1 MAAGQD
7 GTLFVSIPQSAGSVL
22 ARLDRSGRP
31 RPGWPITVKGSTSCE
46 LLEPVDDGSVRLVCT
61 ADDLTS
67 SPGESPAQAFAFDA
81 AGRPLAGWPIDLPC
95 CPSGHVVGRVVGDEL
110 TLLGSRYRGE
120 TVDAWIVS
128 VAADGSVR
136 NGTKAP
142 FANCCAARWSI
153 GPDRVAYGS
162 FPRFG
167 DSVEAPKSTKLVA
180 VGVTGAHAGFPIAID
195 GLASEPSFDAA
206 GRIHVTVTEKVPGP
220 ARTVVFDSAGRTVGG
235 SGGLEVRATDE
246 CVGIEG
252 TCEVPAAPLVGPDGT
267 TFVVGAYFNGTAV
280 AGVSPSGQALA
291 GWPYRSDARHQ
302 TKGICPA
309 GAVCEGSNLTTPALG
324 LANGIYLLHGARAN
338 TVGGNIVAVGP
349 NGRVRPGWPVELRL
363 PGSAFWSVVVGPDGT
378 AYALAIEPESGASS
392 SATVLAIAPNGS
404 VPYRTTIIDP

>member
-7 GTLFVSIPQSAGSVL
+7 GTLFVSIPRAAGSVL
-22 ARLDRSGRP
+22 ALLDRGGRP

-46 LLEPVDDGSVRLVCT
+46 LLEPVDGGSVRLVCS

-67 SPGESPAQAFAFDA
+67 SPGESPVRAFAFDA
-81 AGRPLAGWPIDLPC
+81 AGRPLAGWPIELPC
-95 CPSGHVVGRVVGDEL
+95 CLSGHVVGRVVGGEL
-110 TLLGSRYRGE
+110 TLLGRRYRGE

-136 NGTKAP
+136 DGTKVP
-142 FANCCAARWSI
+142 FANCCDARWSI

-167 DSVEAPKSTKLVA
+167 DSPEAPKASKLVA
-180 VGVTGAHAGFPIAID
+180 VGVAGARPGYPIAID
-195 GLASEPSFDAA
+195 GLASEPAFDAA
-206 GRIHVTVTEKVPGP
+206 GRIHVTVTEKVTGP
-220 ARTVVFDSAGRTVGG
+220 ARTVVFDAGGRTVGG
-235 SGGLEVRATDE
+235 SGGLDVRATDE

-252 TCEVPAAPLVGPDGT
+252 SCEVPAAPLVSPDGT

-280 AGVSPSGQALA
+280 AGVSPSGQAMA

-302 TKGICPA
+302 SKGVCPA
-309 GAVCEGSNLTTPALG
+309 AAVCEGYSLAMPALG
-324 LANGIYLLHGARAN
+324 PAHGIYLPHAPRAS

-349 NGRVRPGWPVELRL
+349 NGRVRPGWPVELRR
-363 PGSAFWSVVVGPDGT
+363 PGSAFWSVVVGSDGT
-378 AYALAIEPESGASS
+378 AYTLAIEPESGASS

-404 VPYRTTIIDP
+404 VPYRTTIIEP